1 MHASNFKVIVVGGGP
16 VGLTAAHALTQAN
29 IDCIV
34 LESRPSAI
42 IDAGANLVMMPM
54 GIQALS
60 QLGLLDALK
69 RVSTPLGQTERQDHQ
84 GRDIGDARW
93 FLYFKKHFGTSPR
106 VLSRHDL
113 TRVLYESLPSKT
125 QNNIITGKRV
135 EDVIPHE
142 DGVEVTCTDGSSYMG
157 SVVIGADGAHS
168 LVRERMRTLAL
179 EANATEMNDEKPFL
193 TNYRGFWLRIPTS
206 HTGLQAGI
214 TSETHGPDATTQ
226 LFSGPDTTVMGLYER
241 LESPTRNRAR
251 YTEEDQLALVERWG
265 HLPLAPGGKLTLKEA
280 FSRRTQSGLVNL
292 EEGVVKHWSW
302 DGRIVLAG
310 DAAHKFT
317 PSTGA
322 GCNNG
327 IVDVIVLVNELHR
340 IVQETRNDGYPASP
354 NRSELAKAFN
364 KYQSLRLEA
373 VTAACSGSGQVTASA
388 TWQTAVHKFIDK
400 HVLARHSMQSFF
412 FSQGAKKMAQVPRMD
427 FIKDAGCLKGN

>member
-1 MHASNFKVIVVGGGP
+1 MFS
-16 VGLTAAHALTQAN
+16 
-29 IDCIV
+29 
-34 LESRPSAI
+34 
-42 IDAGANLVMMPM
+42 
-54 GIQALS
+54 
-60 QLGLLDALK
+60 
-69 RVSTPLGQTERQDHQ
+69 
-84 GRDIGDARW
+84 
-93 FLYFKKHFGTSPR
+93 FGTSPR

-125 QNNIITGKRV
+125 QNNIITSKKV

-142 DGVEVTCTDGSSYMG
+142 DGIEVTCTDGSSYKG

-168 LVRERMRTLAL
+168 LIRQRMRTRAL
-179 EANATEMNDEKPFL
+179 EADATEVNEEKPFL
-193 TNYRGFWLRIPTS
+193 TTYRGFWLRMPTS
-206 HTGLQAGI
+206 DTGLQAGV

-241 LESPTRNRAR
+241 LDSPTRGRAR
-251 YTEEDQLALVERWG
+251 YTEDDQLALVERWG

-327 IVDVIVLVNELHR
+327 IVDVLVLANELYR
-340 IVQETRNDGYPASP
+340 VVQGTRADGCQGSP
-354 NRSELAKAFN
+354 DRAQLANAFN
-364 KYQSLRLEA
+364 KYQTLRLEA
-373 VTAACSGSGQVTASA
+373 VTSACSGSGQATASA

-400 HVLARHSMQSFF
+400 HVLASHSVQSFF
-412 FSQGAKKMAQVPRMD
+412 FSQGAKRMAQVPRMD
-427 FIKDAGCLKGN
+427 FIKDAGVV

>member
-1 MHASNFKVIVVGGGP
+1 MHTSNFKVIVVGGGP

-54 GIQALS
+54 GLQALG
-60 QLGLLDALK
+60 QLGLLGSLE

-84 GRDIGDARW
+84 GQNIGDVQW
-93 FLYFKKHFGTSPR
+93 FYYFKKHFGASPR

-113 TRVLYESLPSKT
+113 TRVLYESLPLHTRK
-125 QNNIITGKRV
+125 NIITGKKV
-135 EDVIPHE
+135 EHVIPHE
-142 DGVEVTCTDGSSYMG
+142 DGVEVTCADGSSYKG

-168 LVRERMRTLAL
+168 FIRQRMRTLAL
-179 EANATEMNDEKPFL
+179 KANETEVNNESPFL
-193 TNYRGFWLRIPTS
+193 TTYRAFWLRMPTS
-206 HTGLQAGI
+206 HAGLQAGI
-214 TSETHGPDATTQ
+214 TSETHGPGATTQ

-241 LESPTRNRAR
+241 LEKPTRNRAR
-251 YTEEDQLALVERWG
+251 YTEEDQYALVERWG

-327 IVDVIVLVNELHR
+327 IVDVVVLANELYR
-340 IVQETRNDGYPASP
+340 VIQETRNDGSPASP
-354 NRSELAKAFN
+354 NSAQLADAFN
-364 KYQSLRLEA
+364 KYQSLRLAA
-373 VTAACSGSGQVTASA
+373 VTDACSGSGQATASA
-388 TWQTAVHKFIDK
+388 TWQTAVHKFVDK
-400 HVLARHSMQSFF
+400 HVLASHFMQSFF
-412 FSQGAKKMAQVPRMD
+412 FSQGAKRMAQVPRMD
-427 FIKDAGCLKGN
+427 FIKNVGYLDGN

>member
-1 MHASNFKVIVVGGGP
+1 MVQLLQEAVSSKFPK
-16 VGLTAAHALTQAN
+16 T
-29 IDCIV
+29 
-34 LESRPSAI
+34 SPSLI
-42 IDAGANLVMMPM
+42 M
-54 GIQALS
+54 LS
-60 QLGLLDALK
+60 
-69 RVSTPLGQTERQDHQ
+69 
-84 GRDIGDARW
+84 
-93 FLYFKKHFGTSPR
+93 FGTSPR

-113 TRVLYESLPSKT
+113 TKVLYESLPSKT
-125 QNNIITGKRV
+125 QSNIITGKKV
-135 EDVIPHE
+135 EDVIPNE
-142 DGVEVTCTDGSSYMG
+142 DGVEVTCTDGSSYRG

-168 LVRERMRTLAL
+168 LIRERMRTLAL
-179 EANATEMNDEKPFL
+179 KANETEVNDEKPFL
-193 TNYRGFWLRIPTS
+193 TTYRGFWLRMPTS
-206 HTGLQAGI
+206 DTGLQAGI
-214 TSETHGPDATTQ
+214 TSETHGPGATTQ

-241 LESPTRNRAR
+241 LESPTRSRAR

-327 IVDVIVLVNELHR
+327 IVDVLALANELYR
-340 IVQETRNDGYPASP
+340 VVQETASP
-354 NRSELAKAFN
+354 NRSELASAFN

-373 VTAACSGSGQVTASA
+373 VTAACSGSGQATASA

-400 HVLARHSMQSFF
+400 HVLASHSMQSFF
-412 FSQGAKKMAQVPRMD
+412 FSQGAKRMAQVPRMD
-427 FIKDAGCLKGN
+427 FIKDAGVV

>member
-1 MHASNFKVIVVGGGP
+1 MHANNFKVIVVGGGP

-34 LESRPSAI
+34 LESRPSAV
-42 IDAGANLVMMPM
+42 IDAGANLVMMPI
-54 GIQALS
+54 GLNALG
-60 QLGLLDALK
+60 QLGLLDSLE

-84 GRDIGDARW
+84 GQDIGDVRW
-93 FLYFKKHFGTSPR
+93 FCYFKKHFGTSPR

-113 TRVLYESLPSKT
+113 TKVLYESLPSKV
-125 QNNIITGKRV
+125 QSNIITSKKV
-135 EDVIPHE
+135 QDVITHE
-142 DGVEVTCTDGSSYMG
+142 DGVEVTCTDGSSYKG

-168 LVRERMRTLAL
+168 LIRERMRMRAL
-179 EANATEMNDEKPFL
+179 EANETEVNDEKPFL
-193 TNYRGFWLRIPTS
+193 TTYRGFWLRMPTS
-206 HTGLQAGI
+206 DAGLKAGI
-214 TSETHGPDATTQ
+214 TSETHGPGATTQ
-226 LFSGPDTTVMGLYER
+226 LFSGPETTVMGLYER
-241 LESPTRNRAR
+241 LESPTRDRAR
-251 YTEEDQLALVERWG
+251 YTEQDQLDLVERWG

-280 FSRRTQSGLVNL
+280 FARRTQSGLVSL

-327 IVDVIVLVNELHR
+327 IVDVVVLVNELYR
-340 IVQETRNDGYPASP
+340 AVQETSTDGNPVSP
-354 NRSELAKAFN
+354 DRAQLAKAFE

-373 VTAACSGSGQVTASA
+373 VTSACSGSGQATASA

-400 HVLARHSMQSFF
+400 HVLASHSMQSFF
-412 FSQGAKKMAQVPRMD
+412 FSQGAKRMTQVPRMD
-427 FIKDAGCLKGN
+427 FIQSAGYLGGN